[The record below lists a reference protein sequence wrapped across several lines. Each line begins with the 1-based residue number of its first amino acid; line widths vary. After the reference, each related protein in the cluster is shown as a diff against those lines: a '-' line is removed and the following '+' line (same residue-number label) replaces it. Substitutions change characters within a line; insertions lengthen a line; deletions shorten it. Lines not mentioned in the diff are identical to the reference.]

1 MEFLLIAIQG
11 TFLVSM
17 TLRMLI
23 FPILAIHFL
32 RGLSESLN
40 SINIDTISYCIPA
53 KHISIL

>member
-17 TLRMLI
+17 TLHMLI

-32 RGLSESLN
+32 SGLSESLN
-40 SINIDTISYCIPA
+40 SINVDMISYRIPA
-53 KHISIL
+53 KHISIP